1 MSDTIML
8 DDALIHHMYLVM
20 RAFTKGVNEALKPLN
35 LYSSEWTVLN
45 FVTKHDSFPQSD
57 IAAALEI
64 EGAAISKTLSKM
76 EQKGRKTHFPHRKG
90 PGAVPPG
97 SPGRRQSPQRRLS
110 GPLTGRPAAD
120 AVLHPVHAGSYPQRL
135 IHTKKLQYCKSV
147 VFTTDRYL
155 LCHYT

>member
-20 RAFTKGVNEALKPLN
+20 RAFTKGVNGALKPLN

-45 FVTKHDSFPQSD
+45 FVAKHDSFPQSD

-76 EQKGRKTHFPHRKG
+76 EQKGLIVRTSSQDKREKRISLTEKGRELYPLAAQAAGNHR
-90 PGAVPPG
+90 
-97 SPGRRQSPQRRLS
+97 S
-110 GPLTGRPAAD
+110 
-120 AVLHPVHAGSYPQRL
+120 AVLAGLSRDDRQQML
-135 IHTKKLQYCKSV
+135 SFIQSMLDHIHS
-147 VFTTDRYL
+147 D
-155 LCHYT
+155 